1 MTHMPNAYGQ
11 EDVHLYQEPERTS
24 VMAILSLV
32 LGILGC
38 CTFVTAPIGVLLGVF
53 GLVGISRSKG
63 RVGGTGLA
71 IGGIIVSVL
80 SLAIWLGMI
89 FGFGGMVK
97 MFVKQFGGNI
107 EQVLA
112 DVQSADYD
120 SARSLLGSP
129 AAEVSD
135 ADLAAFHAAY
145 TQDLGAF
152 VGLPNGLGEL
162 FSGYGAVIDQF
173 EPYNGRQGY
182 IPLPI
187 QFDSDWVL
195 AIYVM
200 DPSGQGGSQGSVPP
214 PEMIILIGPDGQE
227 YTIPPN
233 AGVVDSV
240 NQPDGTLPNPDSDAD
255 SQPDEAPGDENADET
270 GTQDP
275 EGP

>member
-1 MTHMPNAYGQ
+1 MTHMPDAYGQ
-11 EDVHLYQEPERTS
+11 RDVHLYQEPERTS

-38 CTFVTAPIGVLLGVF
+38 CTFVTAPIGVLLGIF
-53 GLVGISRSKG
+53 GLIGISRSKG

-71 IGGIIVSVL
+71 IGGLIVSVL

-89 FGFGGMVK
+89 FGVGGMMK

-107 EQVLA
+107 EQVLTE
-112 DVQSADYD
+112 VQNGDYD
-120 SARSLLGSP
+120 AARAILGTP
-129 AAEVSD
+129 ANNATDAE
-135 ADLAAFHAAY
+135 LAGFHAAY
-145 TQDLGAF
+145 TQDLGSF

-162 FSGYGAVIDQF
+162 LSGYGAVIEQF

-182 IPLPI
+182 IPMPI

-200 DPSGQGGSQGSVPP
+200 NPNGGGGQGSVPT
-214 PEMIILIGPDGQE
+214 PEKIILVGPDGRE
-227 YTIPPN
+227 YTIPAN
-233 AGVVDSV
+233 AGDIDSV
-240 NQPDGTLPNPDSDAD
+240 NLPDGAAPAPDSDAD